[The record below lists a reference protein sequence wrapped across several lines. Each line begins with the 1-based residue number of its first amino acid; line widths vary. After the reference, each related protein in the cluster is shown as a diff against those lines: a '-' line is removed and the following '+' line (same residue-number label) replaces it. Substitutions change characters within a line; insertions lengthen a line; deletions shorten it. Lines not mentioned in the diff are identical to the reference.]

1 MSTERVTVSL
11 PAELVARARAAVAT
25 GEAASVSAYVA
36 DAMRARARKAEAL
49 GRLEA
54 VLGGRPPQNEL
65 NAVRAR
71 WGLLSSTGGG
81 AVAEA

>member
-1 MSTERVTVSL
+1 MERVTVSL
-11 PAELVARARAAVAT
+11 PAELVARARAAVRA

-36 DAMRARARKAEAL
+36 EAMRARAEKAEAL

-54 VLGGRPPQNEL
+54 VLGGRPPVDEL

-71 WGLLSSTGGG
+71 WGLPSLPVT
-81 AVAEA
+81 